1 MMNDF
6 MRALKKQENLWWVA
20 ALAVFGFFACAGAV
34 FVVRYF
40 APAAPATLPAVPTFS
55 FATSTP
61 FAPNLLPTAS
71 LAPNEMY
78 ITVTPAP
85 PIAAPT
91 ATTSSFWNWIFPS
104 NAAAPTAASGSF
116 PQAQPLQAIVV
127 TLTPTSAAPTLPPP
141 PPPMPSPNPNTCR
154 NILYPARPGS
164 QWTYY
169 FYTPKRSGDVTM
181 SVVSVEGNQAAVD
194 ALEHTT
200 GATARSYVQCDGDVI
215 LNFPL
220 LSGQKI
226 IGDMLNG
233 NMNVDYV
240 GGVLAPN
247 EAAFVASNWALSWKI
262 QYRVYGS
269 GAAQYNGTNFSFDVA
284 PSIVEMTCQTLG
296 AGGASFESV
305 TIAAGTFNALKVICR
320 GQGQA
325 TATVNG
331 SSVTGALAA
340 QSTQWFAPNVGLLKA
355 QSDYANLSV
364 FGITLPLSPS
374 DVSGYAELRS
384 YQIGQ

>member
-1 MMNDF
+1 
-6 MRALKKQENLWWVA
+6 
-20 ALAVFGFFACAGAV
+20 
-34 FVVRYF
+34 
-40 APAAPATLPAVPTFS
+40 
-55 FATSTP
+55 
-61 FAPNLLPTAS
+61 
-71 LAPNEMY
+71 
-78 ITVTPAP
+78 
-85 PIAAPT
+85 
-91 ATTSSFWNWIFPS
+91 
-104 NAAAPTAASGSF
+104 
-116 PQAQPLQAIVV
+116 
-127 TLTPTSAAPTLPPP
+127 
-141 PPPMPSPNPNTCR
+141 MPSPNPNTCR